1 MRKGRKMRK
10 MEQPEKNKI
19 YIPELLKLLRRQ
31 WKLLLLAALVGALI
45 LGGIRLVL
53 HGMILSDETKLAKAE
68 DRNILSQEK
77 YEAENLS
84 LEQQIQALRGSIAR
98 RQNYLENSVLMQ
110 LDPYDHSMGSLL
122 VQIHT
127 GYQIQP
133 GMTYQDPDPT
143 DSVVETYGAA
153 VRSAEFL
160 RVLAAKAELSA
171 VYITELITVTAD
183 LDTNSLKVYLRHT
196 DTAVLEQ
203 LLQLVASHLEG
214 LADSMAQAHT
224 AQIVNLGIR
233 RNMDMELQK
242 KQLDARAETDA
253 LIKSLTDAR
262 TRLENLEE
270 PTPRPVTWLQA
281 LGHSGLFA
289 ILGAVLALVLFCLF
303 DCLYA
308 VGCEKMLSQ
317 RMLRDN
323 GFAVLTGSAPQRLAA
338 DMKNRCPRG
347 LLVAGD
353 LPAELQ
359 EALAKMPD
367 VTLEKDILQDAQS
380 LQALTECCAVVLV
393 VPYGCKLDVLIQQ
406 QTLVDDYGKKL
417 IGCVFSDGSR

>member
-1 MRKGRKMRK
+1 

-31 WKLLLLAALVGALI
+31 WKMLLLAALVGALI

-53 HGMILSDETKLAKAE
+53 DGMILSDETKLAKAE

-77 YEAENLS
+77 YEAEKLS

-242 KQLDARAETDA
+242 KQLEARAETDA
-253 LIKSLTDAR
+253 LIKSLTDVR
-262 TRLENLEE
+262 TRLDNLEE
-270 PTPRPVTWLQA
+270 PTLRPVTWLQA

-303 DCLYA
+303 DCLHA
-308 VGCEKMLSQ
+308 VGCERMLSQ

-323 GFAVLTGSAPQRLAA
+323 GFTVLTGSAPQRLVA

-347 LLVAGD
+347 LLVAGV

-359 EALAKMPD
+359 KALEKVPD
-367 VTLEKDILQDAQS
+367 VTLAKDILQDAQS
-380 LQALTECCAVVLV
+380 LQALTECSAVVLAA
-393 VPYGCKLDVLIQQ
+393 PYGCKLDVLIQQ
-406 QTLVDDYGKKL
+406 QALVGDYGKKL
-417 IGCVFSDGSR
+417 IGCVFSDGSK